1 MGDSEYSRLLTK
13 MAELRT
19 LTAQYKNLTE
29 TYLPATSTGDTTS
42 SATAATDRYTQNNGK
57 TGMSNTKTPLVTR
70 AGEDH
75 GQYWKY
81 VGKVDTLKDI
91 NANSQVCWNKAA
103 NDPRLFKAVV
113 YTGNDASGSNPG
125 MPEWNNLCYALVH
138 DAPADALYNTESP
151 GYTTMTGRESAT
163 PAVFYTKLGINS
175 ATDNANILKASKL
188 NEIQARVNSL
198 VQEISSASNTGINT
212 QLNQLIGTATDAST
226 LISRINYYMN
236 DTAMDVSANYYKSD
250 KRKEMNNVY
259 AEINEQTT
267 MRSRKYR
274 FIFYVILALCIIIG
288 YASYTSKMSLLEQIE
303 MIKNYVSWGW
313 WTNWWVI
320 TIVVLVFILSSFGW
334 DARGNIMMVIRY
346 ITDPDFWTGQ
356 LWWVGVTFLMLIVI
370 FLHATFKSFFV
381 EFEAGMKGIQ
391 EGLDGGESG
400 TT

>member
-19 LTAQYKNLTE
+19 LTAEYKNLTD
-29 TYLPATSTGDTTS
+29 TYLPATSSAVTTS
-42 SATAATDRYTQNNGK
+42 GAANDRYTQNNGK
-57 TGMSNTKTPLVTR
+57 TGMSNTKTPLVTI
-70 AGEDH
+70 AGQDH

-81 VGKVDTLKDI
+81 VGNVDTPTNI
-91 NANSQVCWNKAA
+91 NANSQKCWNKAA

-125 MPEWNNLCYALVH
+125 MPEWNNRCYALVH
-138 DAPADALYNTESP
+138 DAPADALYNTDSL
-151 GYTTMTGRESAT
+151 GYTTMTGNGTSAG
-163 PAVFYTKLGINS
+163 AFYTKLGINS
-175 ATDNANILKASKL
+175 ATDNANILNASKL

-198 VQEISSASNTGINT
+198 IQEISSASNAGINT
-212 QLNQLIGTATDAST
+212 ELNQLIGTATDAST
-226 LISRINYYMN
+226 LISRINHYMN
-236 DTAMDVSANYYKSD
+236 TSATDISANYYKSD

-288 YASYTSKMSLLEQIE
+288 YASYTSKLSLLEQIE

>member
-29 TYLPATSTGDTTS
+29 TYLPATSTTQK
-42 SATAATDRYTQNNGK
+42 DRYTQNDGK

-81 VGKVDTLKDI
+81 VGKVDTPTNI

-125 MPEWNNLCYALVH
+125 MPEWNNRCYALVH

-288 YASYTSKMSLLEQIE
+288 YASYTSKLSLLEQIE

>member
-1 MGDSEYSRLLTK
+1 MGDSDYSRLLTK
-13 MAELRT
+13 MAELKT
-19 LTAQYKNLTE
+19 LTVQYKSLSE
-29 TYLPATSTGDTTS
+29 LHLPATSTADTTS
-42 SATAATDRYTQNNGK
+42 SAATDRYTQINDK

-70 AGEDH
+70 AGDDH

-81 VGKVDTLKDI
+81 VGKIDTSGNI
-91 NANSQVCWNKAA
+91 HANSQICWNKAA

-113 YTGNDASGSNPG
+113 YTGGHTNSNSNPG
-125 MPEWNNLCYALVH
+125 MPEWNNRCYALVH
-138 DAPADALYNTESP
+138 DAPVDASYNTDSP
-151 GYTTMTGRESAT
+151 GYTTMTGKGAGSSASDI
-163 PAVFYTKLGINS
+163 PVFYTKLGIDS
-175 ATDNANILKASKL
+175 ATDNANILNASKL

-198 VQEISSASNTGINT
+198 VQEISSASRAGINT
-212 QLNQLIGTATDAST
+212 ELNQLIGTATDSSI
-226 LISRINYYMN
+226 LISRINYYM
-236 DTAMDVSANYYKSD
+236 DTTAMDVSANYYKSD

-288 YASYTSKMSLLEQIE
+288 YASYTSKLSILEQIE
-303 MIKNYVSWGW
+303 MIKNYMSWGW

-356 LWWVGVTFLMLIVI
+356 MWWVGVTFLLLIVI
-370 FLHATFKSFFV
+370 FLHATFKSFFMD
-381 EFEAGMKGIQ
+381 FEAGMKGIQ
-391 EGLDGGESG
+391 ESIE
-400 TT
+400 

>member
-1 MGDSEYSRLLTK
+1 MGDSDYSRLLTK

-19 LTAQYKNLTE
+19 LTAQYKDLTE
-29 TYLPATSTGDTTS
+29 KYVPATSTASTS
-42 SATAATDRYTQNNGK
+42 SNAANDRYTQNNGNN
-57 TGMSNTKTPLVTR
+57 GMSNTKTPLVTR

-81 VGKVDTLKDI
+81 VGKVDATTNID
-91 NANSQVCWNKAA
+91 ANSQTCWNKAA

-113 YTGNDASGSNPG
+113 YTGGHANSNSNPG

-138 DAPADALYNTESP
+138 DAPADALYNTDSP
-151 GYTTMTGRESAT
+151 GYTMMTGGGSGKA
-163 PAVFYTKLGINS
+163 FYTKLGINS
-175 ATDNANILKASKL
+175 ATDNANILRASKL

-198 VQEISSASNTGINT
+198 VQEISSASNAGINT
-212 QLNQLIGTATDAST
+212 ELNQLIGTATDAST

-236 DTAMDVSANYYKSD
+236 TSATDISANYYKSD

-288 YASYTSKMSLLEQIE
+288 YASYTSKMSLLEQIDALR
-303 MIKNYVSWGW
+303 NYVSWGW

-356 LWWVGVTFLMLIVI
+356 LWWVGVTFLLLIVI

-381 EFEAGMKGIQ
+381 EFEEGMKGIQ
-391 EGLDGGESG
+391 EGLDGGEGASN
-400 TT
+400 

>member
-19 LTAQYKNLTE
+19 LTAEYKNLTE
-29 TYLPATSTGDTTS
+29 TYLPATSSAVTTS
-42 SATAATDRYTQNNGK
+42 GAANDRYTQNNGK
-57 TGMSNTKTPLVTR
+57 NGMSNTKTPLVTR

-81 VGKVDTLKDI
+81 VGNVDTPTNI
-91 NANSQVCWNKAA
+91 NANSQTCWNKAA

-125 MPEWNNLCYALVH
+125 MPEWNNRCYALVH
-138 DAPADALYNTESP
+138 DAPADALYNTDSP
-151 GYTTMTGRESAT
+151 GYTTMVGRGASSAAAT
-163 PAVFYTKLGINS
+163 PSVFYTKLGINS
-175 ATDNANILKASKL
+175 ATDNANILRASKL

-198 VQEISSASNTGINT
+198 IQEISSASNAGINT
-212 QLNQLIGTATDAST
+212 ELNQLIGTATDAST
-226 LISRINYYMN
+226 LISRINHYMN
-236 DTAMDVSANYYKSD
+236 TSATDISANYYKSD

-288 YASYTSKMSLLEQIE
+288 YASYTSKLSILEQIE
-303 MIKNYVSWGW
+303 MIKNYMSWGW

-356 LWWVGVTFLMLIVI
+356 LWWVGVTFLLLIVI
-370 FLHATFKSFFV
+370 FLHATFKSFFMD
-381 EFEAGMKGIQ
+381 FEAGMKGIQ
-391 EGLDGGESG
+391 ESIE
-400 TT
+400 